1 LAVCKRLK
9 LDNNASYNSG
19 KLSEGSTGMART
31 KKKGKKVLPIWDWIL
46 IGMLVLVGGYLRV
59 RSIAQKSPKASGL
72 PLEISVSEAAGL
84 DRREWFFLDVRELDE
99 WEEGHIPDAALIPL
113 GELTARMTEIPK
125 DKSIIVVCRSGR
137 RSAVGRDLLLNAGY
151 TNVTSLAGGMNEWK
165 AQGNSI
171 VTGP

>member
-1 LAVCKRLK
+1 LAVCKQLK
-9 LDNNASYNSG
+9 PDGNDSYNSG

-31 KKKGKKVLPIWDWIL
+31 KKKRKQVLTIWLWIL
-46 IGMLVLVGGYLRV
+46 IVAFVLVGGYLLV
-59 RSIAQKSPKASGL
+59 RNIAQKAPKVSNL
-72 PLEISVSEAAGL
+72 PLEVSVAEAAEF
-84 DRREWFFLDVRELDE
+84 DQDEWFFLDVREPDE

-113 GELTARMTEIPK
+113 GELTARVSEIPK
-125 DKSIIVVCRSGR
+125 DKKIIVVCCSGR

-151 TNVTSLAGGMNEWK
+151 TDVTSLAGGMNEWK